1 MNKKVLIDS
10 NKLGMTLIVM
20 PAIYLIAWLSISV
33 LFSIKN
39 PVFIFVS
46 FIAFIPIAFFSLHY
60 ISVYNAIKGV
70 CSQKLK
76 PCKNLINSK
85 VKAAFSVWVL
95 ISSISTLWGVIGFAI
110 GCFLAIWV
118 SFFVFTLLR
127 AKEFFF
133 IVNEL
138 DAYKAVVSEHED
150 IVVQKFNPGSGMPMS
165 DSLFDVAGNPYGS
178 NIEP

>member
-1 MNKKVLIDS
+1 MNKKVLIDL
-10 NKLGMTLIVM
+10 NKSWMTLIVM

-46 FIAFIPIAFFSLHY
+46 FIAFIPIAFFSLNY
-60 ISVYNAIKGV
+60 ISVYNSIKGI

-76 PCKNLINSK
+76 PCKDLISSK
-85 VKAAFSVWVL
+85 VKAAFSVWAL
-95 ISSISTLWGVIGFAI
+95 ISSISTLWGVIGFAV

-118 SFFVFTLLR
+118 SFFVFTLFR
-127 AKEFFF
+127 AKEFYF
-133 IVNEL
+133 IVNES
-138 DAYKAVVSEHED
+138 ANYKAVISDHEST
-150 IVVQKFNPGSGMPMS
+150 VVQKFNPGSGMPMA